1 MDELALAKSFPKEDI
16 QTHTNGL
23 LTNLEL
29 LKRLYPQINTDWEL
43 LYKACIYHD
52 LGKMNEKFQ
61 NRIKTGKRYA
71 NELPH
76 GLLSIAFINHK
87 ELREEGFEKNK
98 IKILYQAVA
107 YHHERDMP
115 FQNSDIESEFPELE
129 KQFSH
134 FQYERLPNKFFAK
147 YIDQRY
153 FCVNERV
160 YEEQG
165 DIFFQFIMLKGLLNR
180 LDYAASANIPVENP
194 NDFLE
199 KAMSDLIERWQK
211 NDSKVSW
218 NDLQKYML
226 RNKNRN
232 VVVIAQTGM
241 GKTEAGLLWLG
252 NEKGFFTLPL
262 KSAINAI
269 YSRVTQGIV
278 LQQRENRIGMLHS
291 DTFINYLENTKYDT
305 VDNDLSISA
314 LDNYYLK
321 TKQLSLPLTIC
332 TLDQL
337 FTFVFR
343 YRGFEQKLATL
354 SYSKVIVDEVQM
366 YSPELVAFLVLG
378 LHYIN
383 KMGGRFSILT
393 ATLPTF
399 FIDLLY
405 ELKIDF
411 EEPQTFT
418 NEMIRHSL
426 KIIDGE
432 INSTDIIDF
441 IKTFKGRK
449 ILIICNTI
457 KVALS
462 IYKQF
467 KETNEEVSINLLHSH
482 FTKADRKI
490 KESQIL
496 KMGQKESNE
505 NCIWVTTQI
514 VEASLDIDFDLL
526 FTELSDL
533 NGLFQRMGRCYRNRN
548 LNKQYN
554 CFVFTGGRKTCSGVG
569 FFIDKNIYELSKD
582 ALKSVDGVINEKQK
596 VDMVKKLY
604 TKENLPEY
612 YNMILDNIH
621 YVKSCQDYEL
631 NKIEASNRFRNI
643 SNISIIPRTV
653 FEKNKTKILGALST
667 LRINNKEGNKE
678 EIKVCKAIARSIISE
693 STVDVEMYLAR
704 QFEQQRIKINDFE
717 QIIIAECEY
726 SSEEGLNP
734 VKISKIDDFSSHVF

>member
-1 MDELALAKSFPKEDI
+1 MDERALAKSFPKEDI
-16 QTHTNGL
+16 QTHTNEL

-61 NRIKTGKRYA
+61 NRIKTGKRFE

-76 GLLSIAFINHK
+76 GLLSVAFINHK
-87 ELREEGFEKNK
+87 KLREEGYEKNQ

-134 FQYERLPNKFFAK
+134 FQYEKLPNKFLAK

-153 FCVNERV
+153 FYVNERV

-199 KAMSDLIERWQK
+199 TAMSDLIERWQK
-211 NDSKVSW
+211 SDSKVSW

-226 RNKNRN
+226 RNKKRN
-232 VVVIAQTGM
+232 VVIIAQTGM

-269 YSRVTQGIV
+269 YARVTENIV
-278 LQQRENRIGMLHS
+278 LEHRENRIGMLHS
-291 DTFINYLENTKYDT
+291 DTFINYLENTKHDA
-305 VDNDLSISA
+305 VENDLSISA

-332 TLDQL
+332 TIDQL

-343 YRGFEQKLATL
+343 YRGFEQKIATL
-354 SYSKVIVDEVQM
+354 SYSKVIIDEVQM
-366 YSPELVAFLVLG
+366 YSPELAAFLVLG
-378 LHYIN
+378 LHYIT
-383 KMGGRFSILT
+383 KMGGRFAILT

-399 FIDLLY
+399 FINLLH

-418 NEMIRHSL
+418 DERIRHSL

-432 INSTDIIDF
+432 INTTDIIKF
-441 IKTFKGRK
+441 TKAFRGRK

-462 IYKQF
+462 IYRQF
-467 KETNEEVSINLLHSH
+467 RETNEEVSINLLHSH

-490 KESQIL
+490 KELQIL
-496 KMGQKESNE
+496 KMGQKESND

-533 NGLFQRMGRCYRNRN
+533 NGLFQRMGRCYRNRD
-548 LNKQYN
+548 LDKEYN
-554 CFVFTGGRKTCSGVG
+554 CFVFNGGRKECSGVG

-582 ALKSVDGVINEKQK
+582 ALKTIDGEINEKQK

-621 YVKSCQDYEL
+621 YVRSCQDYEL
-631 NKIEASNRFRNI
+631 NKMEASSRFRNI
-643 SNISIIPRTV
+643 SNISVIPRNV
-653 FEKNKTKILGALST
+653 FEKHKTRILEAISVLKS
-667 LRINNKEGNKE
+667 NNKEGNKE
-678 EIKVCKAIARSIISE
+678 EVKVRKAMARSIISE
-693 STVDVEMYLAR
+693 STIDVEMYLVQ
-704 QFEQQRIKINDFE
+704 QFEKERIKVNDFE
-717 QIIIAECEY
+717 QIIIVNCEY
-726 SSEEGLNP
+726 SSEEGINITKMN
-734 VKISKIDDFSSHVF
+734 KIGDFFSHAF